1 MASIIMFYIIKS
13 ISVTENI
20 SVARQQHGAV
30 LNAEVSCFN
39 CGARYERCTSQKE
52 GQVYHLNYLLSCV
65 IIFTGSLIQ
74 KSCR

>member
-1 MASIIMFYIIKS
+1 MLCYAMRTMSI
-13 ISVTENI
+13 TENI

-30 LNAEVSCFN
+30 LNAVVNCFN
-39 CGARYERCTSQKE
+39 CGANYEKCTSQKE
-52 GQVYHLNYLLSCV
+52 GKVYHLNYLISCA